1 VFTHRCTG
9 YIILR
14 GSSSFSDWNTNLFSD
29 LTTDTYPHLDTKP
42 QIQVGS
48 ARPARHTGFAIAW
61 GSIAPPLEAWVR
73 DQLRHGRMDKIVL
86 SGHSLGGAL
95 AVLGAHHFARHDICP
110 VHAVVTFGA
119 PKVGGL
125 DFKSEYEHPRLGLKD
140 RTLHIESAEDIVAIV
155 SKRSDDQHVGHAW
168 TFKKPPLRPSWQMM
182 LLAPMVDAE
191 QATKKKVQRIEK
203 KQQANA
209 AQAKRPSPTGTSNSR
224 QVQERTWTLLFL
236 GLAFKALSFVTKLFA
251 RMLAAHSVEHRYGLF
266 ISTLSYQRIR
276 RHHEELAALKCRQSG
291 NQENKRIAVES
302 AYAAANTDLAHHLKV
317 SRGRNPRTFRHL
329 ANRPIRIET
338 PSKLAEY
345 KNKYTNYI
353 A

>member
-1 VFTHRCTG
+1 
-9 YIILR
+9 
-14 GSSSFSDWNTNLFSD
+14 
-29 LTTDTYPHLDTKP
+29 
-42 QIQVGS
+42 
-48 ARPARHTGFAIAW
+48 
-61 GSIAPPLEAWVR
+61 
-73 DQLRHGRMDKIVL
+73 MDKIVL

-155 SKRSDDQHVGHAW
+155 SNRSDDQHVGHAW
-168 TFKKPPLRPSWQMM
+168 TLKKRPLRPSWQMM

-209 AQAKRPSPTGTSNSR
+209 AQAKRPSPMGTSNSR
-224 QVQERTWTLLFL
+224 QVQERTWTLFFL
-236 GLAFKALSFVTKLFA
+236 GLAFKALWFVTKLFA

-302 AYAAANTDLAHHLKV
+302 AYAAANTDLAHHLKL